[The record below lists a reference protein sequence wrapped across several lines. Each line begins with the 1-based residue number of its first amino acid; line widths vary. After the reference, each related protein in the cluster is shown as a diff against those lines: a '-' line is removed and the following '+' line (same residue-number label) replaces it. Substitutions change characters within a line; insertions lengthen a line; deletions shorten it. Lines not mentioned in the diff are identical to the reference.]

1 MACHL
6 NLSHCC
12 RDVLNTEKLFCAA
25 VFTQGDRGLQ
35 VTGVFLVFAVGL
47 HLIEAVRNSAQK
59 KANGK
64 SKASST
70 GAQSLAS

>member
-1 MACHL
+1 MT
-6 NLSHCC
+6 
-12 RDVLNTEKLFCAA
+12 TEKLFCAA

-64 SKASST
+64 SKASNT
-70 GAQSLAS
+70 GTQSLA